1 MCDVCSHLV
10 FFHSNILLPKDFT
23 ILRWFLSTE
32 SLVKTDSRAV
42 TNPDWRAQF
51 RGAIIAMAHWHR
63 SSSISS
69 TTHCVPDVIPPL
81 TLSLSSSFSH
91 RVSSRKET
99 DIFAASLSS
108 PYLSVSFSPPSPLD
122 ASRALCSRWL
132 YNWEAA
138 TSYVRHSDDLASPSA
153 SPRPRPTGPRS
164 ITS

>member
-1 MCDVCSHLV
+1 MYVLSLIFCQKDLKMSRWSLTNVLSRVEDEERRLV
-10 FFHSNILLPKDFT
+10 RGLLLTLIGGPSFAAQ
-23 ILRWFLSTE
+23 LS
-32 SLVKTDSRAV
+32 SR
-42 TNPDWRAQF
+42 
-51 RGAIIAMAHWHR
+51 WHR

-69 TTHCVPDVIPPL
+69 ATHYVPDVIPPL
-81 TLSLSSSFSH
+81 TLSLSLL
-91 RVSSRKET
+91 VSSRET
-99 DIFAASLSS
+99 DRSAASLSS